1 MTKNM
6 SKDVSKRETLFDDA
20 TILKINVISIKI
32 KNLTSY
38 YPFILFLE
46 IYTKDSESFS
56 ISMFID
62 FY

>member
-1 MTKNM
+1 MTKNI

-38 YPFILFLE
+38 YPFILFLG
-46 IYTKDSESFS
+46 IYTKDSDSFS